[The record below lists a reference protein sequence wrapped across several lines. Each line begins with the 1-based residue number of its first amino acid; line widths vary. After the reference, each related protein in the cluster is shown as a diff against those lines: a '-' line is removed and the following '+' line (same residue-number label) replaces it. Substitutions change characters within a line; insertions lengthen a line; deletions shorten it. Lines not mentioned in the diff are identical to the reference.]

1 MRLPNFDYTR
11 PFYYL
16 VTLKAVKGLAPFCRI
31 VAPGV
36 TTSSPI
42 TKAFHLVVGAF
53 VAKWNCVEKI
63 EPFVIMPDH
72 VHFIIKLQK
81 AEKPISLPRL
91 VWLLARDFSRAYWEC
106 GAAERPAARHGISA
120 AAERGT
126 QDAGHEG
133 DKVPRLASARSA
145 APKYPPIFERTWH
158 DWIVKSAGQ
167 LETFSRYVR
176 ENPSRAFLR
185 QQNAAFFQ
193 KAQPIQFLNR
203 EWFCYGNAGLLDL
216 PILEAFQ
223 CSRKWVEGG
232 KEWCVALDRASRLGP
247 GTAGISTFMSPCE
260 KACAEAIRASGGNL
274 IILMPEGFSSRWHPG
289 REMEMECAAGKV
301 LFLSLYQARA
311 AQPDKAELYH
321 RCHEMGNIVMAEL
334 GK

>member
-106 GAAERPAARHGISA
+106 GAAERPAAK
-120 AAERGT
+120 RG
-126 QDAGHEG
+126 
-133 DKVPRLASARSA
+133 KLPRLKNPLFDPRKT
-145 APKYPPIFERTWH
+145 PFLTLEKPPFWG
-158 DWIVKSAGQ
+158 S
-167 LETFSRYVR
+167 
-176 ENPSRAFLR
+176 
-185 QQNAAFFQ
+185 
-193 KAQPIQFLNR
+193 
-203 EWFCYGNAGLLDL
+203 
-216 PILEAFQ
+216 
-223 CSRKWVEGG
+223 
-232 KEWCVALDRASRLGP
+232 
-247 GTAGISTFMSPCE
+247 E
-260 KACAEAIRASGGNL
+260 KGV
-274 IILMPEGFSSRWHPG
+274 F
-289 REMEMECAAGKV
+289 
-301 LFLSLYQARA
+301 
-311 AQPDKAELYH
+311 
-321 RCHEMGNIVMAEL
+321 
-334 GK
+334 

>member
-1 MRLPNFDYTR
+1 MRLSNFDYTR

-16 VTLKAVKGLAPFCRI
+16 VTLKAVEGLEPFCQI

-53 VAKWNCVEKI
+53 VAKWACVEKI

-72 VHFIIKLQK
+72 VHFIIKLRK
-81 AEKPISLPRL
+81 AEKMLSLPRL
-91 VWLLARDFSRAYWEC
+91 VWLLARDFSRSYWEC
-106 GAAERPAARHGISA
+106 GATERPAAKHGILSPSCSA
-120 AAERGT
+120 SC
-126 QDAGHEG
+126 
-133 DKVPRLASARSA
+133 VPRSVAAQAPRFASARSA

-158 DWIVKSAGQ
+158 EWIVKSAGQ

-193 KAQPIQFLNR
+193 KAHPIQFLNR

-232 KEWCVALDRASRLGP
+232 KEWRAALERASRLGP

-274 IILMPEGFSSRWHPG
+274 VVLTPEGFSPRWHPG

-301 LFLSLYQARA
+301 LFLSLYEARA

-321 RCHEMGNIVMAEL
+321 RCHEMGNIMVAEL